1 MANNPQQKVFEDP
14 ELRLIEGREEQ
25 IFGGRQQARQQR
37 KASLMKRGGLLIT
50 FASGHNLCEGPSG
63 ASSLPPPSV
72 GCRFLTQRSPLVRTF
87 LRRHRSFFAAA
98 TIVGICETASMFSR
112 FRVVQ

>member
-37 KASLMKRGGLLIT
+37 KASLMKRGGLADHLREW
-50 FASGHNLCEGPSG
+50 SQPLRGP
-63 ASSLPPPSV
+63 
-72 GCRFLTQRSPLVRTF
+72 
-87 LRRHRSFFAAA
+87 
-98 TIVGICETASMFSR
+98 
-112 FRVVQ
+112 